1 MPTAAL
7 QLIRSCESDYSHN
20 NEESHSW
27 APGWISANNLSYS
40 PSIRDAFIYRSS
52 EEFDSP
58 AYTGEHAT
66 YGGGGY
72 RYELGGRLADVKEN
86 LTLLRQLAWIDQ
98 RTRALLIQFSL
109 YNPNAQLYTSVT
121 FLAEFLATGGVFPLA
136 RFEPIDLHDGVLG
149 FSSLFHALCAIAYL
163 IFIVYYTVMEIR
175 SMIRMKK
182 TYLHSVR
189 PLLEWS
195 ILGCSWA
202 AVGIAVWRFKETS
215 RLLSLFRQT
224 HSYQY
229 VNLQSA
235 VYIEDVFNLL
245 LGLCCFFAILKVA
258 RLCQFNARLSQM
270 SKTLQ
275 YGRKDLLHLTA
286 MFFIVFFSFIILF
299 YLLFTSRVW
308 SCSTVV
314 NTAIMLCQILQRKL
328 RPTDL
333 RDADVFLGPY
343 AVAVVLYCVVFIFYT
358 MFLATICRAFRCVR
372 QDSMQVPGDD
382 QQLFSLVLLR
392 MKQWIGE

>member
-1 MPTAAL
+1 
-7 QLIRSCESDYSHN
+7 
-20 NEESHSW
+20 
-27 APGWISANNLSYS
+27 
-40 PSIRDAFIYRSS
+40 
-52 EEFDSP
+52 
-58 AYTGEHAT
+58 
-66 YGGGGY
+66 
-72 RYELGGRLADVKEN
+72 
-86 LTLLRQLAWIDQ
+86 
-98 RTRALLIQFSL
+98 
-109 YNPNAQLYTSVT
+109 
-121 FLAEFLATGGVFPLA
+121 
-136 RFEPIDLHDGVLG
+136 
-149 FSSLFHALCAIAYL
+149 
-163 IFIVYYTVMEIR
+163 
-175 SMIRMKK
+175 MIRMKK
-182 TYLHSVR
+182 TYLHSVQ

-202 AVGIAVWRFKETS
+202 AVGIAVWRFRETS
-215 RLLSLFRQT
+215 RLFSLFRQT

-229 VNLQSA
+229 VSLQSA

-270 SKTLQ
+270 STTLR
-275 YGRKDLLHLTA
+275 YARSDLLNLIA
-286 MFFIVFFSFIILF
+286 MFFIVFLSFIILF

-308 SCSTVV
+308 SCSTTA

-343 AVAVVLYCVVFIFYT
+343 VVAVVLYCVVFIFYT